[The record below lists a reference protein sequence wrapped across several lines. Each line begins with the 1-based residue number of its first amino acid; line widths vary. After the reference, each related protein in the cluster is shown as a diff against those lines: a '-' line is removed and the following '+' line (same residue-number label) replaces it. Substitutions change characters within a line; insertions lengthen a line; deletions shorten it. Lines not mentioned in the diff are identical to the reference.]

1 MILYFTGTGNSRY
14 IAEKIAKETEDK
26 IIEEKGVIFWEDV
39 KEIKET
45 ITVTNYDLVKYIDK
59 NNYKLY
65 LQPFLIKK
73 RK

>member
-1 MILYFTGTGNSRY
+1 MDYSNNVELTR
-14 IAEKIAKETEDK
+14 ELVK

-45 ITVTNYDLVKYIDK
+45 ITVTNYDLVKYVDK

-65 LQPFLIKK
+65 LQPFFIKK